1 MHRKRTTTLNF
12 SGIYPLMPFLV
23 FVGVFL
29 AGSLLGSILVG
40 KFDFLEKNAAETLA
54 QFCLIRKSGKLLPL
68 FYDSL
73 SSIFPLYI
81 ICFLCGTSV
90 VGCVA
95 APLLL
100 LYSGILQGS
109 LSGYLYSSYGLEGI
123 MFFALIIL
131 PSTLVCAFGLILLA
145 KLAFGF
151 SMTLSGIC
159 IKTNKPVNIYADFK
173 VFCVSSI
180 FVFIFAVAAV
190 IFDCGMSAM
199 FIGFFNF

>member
-1 MHRKRTTTLNF
+1 MHRKRTTTLNI
-12 SGIYPLMPFLV
+12 SGIYPLMPFLA
-23 FVGVFL
+23 FVGIFL
-29 AGSLLGSILVG
+29 LGSLLGSIFVG
-40 KFDFLEKNAAETLA
+40 KFDFLDNNSAETLA
-54 QFCLIRKSGKLLPL
+54 EFCLIRKSGKLFPL
-68 FYDSL
+68 FYDSV
-73 SSIFPLYI
+73 SFIFPLYI

-100 LYSGILQGS
+100 IYTGVLQGA
-109 LSGYLYSSYGLEGI
+109 LSGHLYSSYGLEGI
-123 MFFALIIL
+123 MFFALIML

-145 KLAFGF
+145 KLSFGF

-173 VFCVSSI
+173 VFCVNSI
-180 FVFIFAVAAV
+180 VVFVFALAAV

-199 FIGFFNF
+199 FIRFFDF

>member
-1 MHRKRTTTLNF
+1 MHRKRTTTINIG
-12 SGIYPLMPFLV
+12 GIYPLMPFLT

-29 AGSLLGSILVG
+29 LGSLIGSILVG
-40 KFDFLEKNAAETLA
+40 RLDFLENHSAERIS
-54 QFCLIRKSGKLLPL
+54 QFCIIRESGKLFPL
-68 FYDSL
+68 FYDSITAFL
-73 SSIFPLYI
+73 PSYI

-131 PSTLVCAFGLILLA
+131 PATVFFAFGLILLA
-145 KLAFGF
+145 KLSFGF
-151 SMTLSGIC
+151 STTLSRIC

-173 VFCVSSI
+173 SFCMSSI
-180 FVFIFAVAAV
+180 VVFIFSAAAV
-190 IFDCGMSAM
+190 IFDCGMSAL
-199 FIGFFNF
+199 FIRFFHF